1 MPDKTNDSKEK
12 AHPTRI
18 FQPVAAYQ
26 SGTYVTQQVA
36 DGLKSQNALMPVI
49 SLPLHPTG
57 AREAVS
63 NYLIQRKEDPL
74 SAKSETDL
82 TLAEVQPAN
91 HTNLPDGLK
100 TAVEA
105 LSGVSLENVRVHYNS
120 SLPAQVNALAY
131 TRGHRIFIAPDRK
144 SVV

>member
-57 AREAVS
+57 AREA
-63 NYLIQRKEDPL
+63 
-74 SAKSETDL
+74 
-82 TLAEVQPAN
+82 PA
-91 HTNLPDGLK
+91 LRLR
-100 TAVEA
+100 
-105 LSGVSLENVRVHYNS
+105 SLELTAR
-120 SLPAQVNALAY
+120 
-131 TRGHRIFIAPDRK
+131 FFAP
-144 SVV
+144 